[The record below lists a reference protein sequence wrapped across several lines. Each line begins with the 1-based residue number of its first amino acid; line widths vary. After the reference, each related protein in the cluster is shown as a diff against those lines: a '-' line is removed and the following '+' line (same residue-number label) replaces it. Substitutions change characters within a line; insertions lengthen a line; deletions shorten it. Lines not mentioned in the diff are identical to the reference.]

1 MTTVYC
7 CGAAPTVA
15 AFTRHLRAGRAVVI
29 CVGGCASADALEAES
44 RSRKGQR

>member
-1 MTTVYC
+1 MVTVYC

-29 CVGGCASADALEAES
+29 CTGGCQSWDARQCETRTTKE
-44 RSRKGQR
+44 R